1 MSRKVLDEARI
12 HAAIREKIAGNQS
25 DIVQEVEAAVAGND
39 VVVVGMKQN
48 PVVRQAR
55 KTLAQRAIPY
65 AYLEY
70 GSYLSEW
77 RRRNALKMW
86 TGWPTFPMIFVRGVF
101 VGGAADVNRLIA
113 SGEIKAMLRGK
124 RPKNARQR

>member
-1 MSRKVLDEARI
+1 MSRRKVLDDARI
-12 HAAIREKIAGNQS
+12 HAAIREKIAGSHS
-25 DIVQEVEAAVAGND
+25 DILQEVEEAVGGND

-48 PVVRQAR
+48 PLVRQAR
-55 KTLAQRAIPY
+55 KTLAQQAIPY

-86 TGWPTFPMIFVRGVF
+86 TGWPTFPMIFVRGMF
-101 VGGAADVNRLIA
+101 IGGASDLDALVA
-113 SGEIKAMLRGK
+113 SGEVK
-124 RPKNARQR
+124 RLLAAARPG

>member
-1 MSRKVLDEARI
+1 MRKVLDEARI
-12 HAAIREKIAGNQS
+12 HPAIRGVIGDNHI
-25 DIVQEVEAAVAGND
+25 DVVRDVEAAVAAND

-48 PVVRQAR
+48 PFVKQAR
-55 KTLAQRAIPY
+55 KALAKQAIAY

-101 VGGAADVNRLIA
+101 IGGASDLAAYIA
-113 SGEIKAMLRGK
+113 SGELARTGAAARG
-124 RPKNARQR
+124 A

>member
-1 MSRKVLDEARI
+1 MSHRKVLDEARI
-12 HAAIREKIAGNQS
+12 HASIREKIAGNHS
-25 DIVQEVEAAVAGND
+25 DILQEVEETVAGND

-48 PVVRQAR
+48 PHVQKAR
-55 KTLAQRAIPY
+55 KILAQQAIPY

-86 TGWPTFPMIFVRGVF
+86 TGWPTFPMIFVRGIF
-101 VGGAADVNRLIA
+101 IGGASDLDALAA
-113 SGEIKAMLRGK
+113 SGELK
-124 RPKNARQR
+124 RLLAAPPPA

>member
-1 MSRKVLDEARI
+1 MSRRKVLDETRI
-12 HAAIREKIAGNQS
+12 HASIREKIAHSHS
-25 DIVQEVEAAVAGND
+25 DILQEVEKAVADND

-55 KTLAQRAIPY
+55 KTLAQQAIPY

-70 GSYLSEW
+70 GSYLSAW

-86 TGWPTFPMIFVRGVF
+86 TGWPPFPMVF
-101 VGGAADVNRLIA
+101 VKGILIGGGEDLERLV
-113 SGEIKAMLRGK
+113 SGGELR
-124 RPKNARQR
+124 